1 MSEQRDDALVT
12 VVVGEEHLPED
23 PGSRAPVSWDLDPVC
38 AAAVDVAR
46 DALLEEAAAP
56 LVGEHEDVLAE
67 GPMVV
72 THFFTGHVPGYVGW
86 RWAVTVSRTPDSEH
100 VTVDE
105 TALLPSGDAL
115 LAPAWVPWKQ
125 RIESGD
131 LGPGDVMVTEADDTR
146 LIPGMAD
153 NDVPESD
160 DQLRPEQW
168 ELGLG
173 RERIL
178 SPEGRREAARR
189 WYREMGPKA
198 STARA
203 TELECA
209 SCGFLMLLGGPL
221 GQGFGVCANGY
232 SPADGRVVALNFGC
246 GAHSET
252 REVPSVGVAETVVD
266 EVGFDDLG
274 AVTED
279 VDEPAAEQQGSVDD
293 EAATADDEASVE
305 QEEGTQ
311 ADPTQEASA
320 SQTTGQEEDG

>member
-12 VVVGEEHLPED
+12 VVVGEEHLPKD
-23 PGSRAPVSWDLDPVC
+23 PGSQAPVSWDLDPVC
-38 AAAVDVAR
+38 AAAVDMAR

-56 LVGEHEDVLAE
+56 LVGEHVDVLAE

-86 RWAVTVSRTPDSEH
+86 RWAVTVSRAPDSEH
-100 VTVDE
+100 VTIDE

-160 DQLRPEQW
+160 DRLRPDQW

-198 STARA
+198 SAARA
-203 TELECA
+203 TELECS

-232 SPADGRVVALNFGC
+232 SPADGKVVALNFGC

-266 EVGFDDLG
+266 EVGFDDLA

-279 VDEPAAEQQGSVDD
+279 VDEPAAEQQASEGDESAGDD
-293 EAATADDEASVE
+293 ETSVE
-305 QEEGTQ
+305 QDEGTQ
-311 ADPTQEASA
+311 ADLVQEAGA
-320 SQTTGQEEDG
+320 SQDTGREEDG